1 MSGEGG
7 LWAPKAPGS
16 PLRSALASQVAL
28 WPEIRVELG
37 EMEPGWITAEAFF
50 ASDAMIEE
58 FLDYEGSSN
67 AGTDRKTCGSLM
79 MTDYAYVFA
88 LATVPLFLGFGLL
101 PDLSPSRFALLFH
114 TAEDEHDGQQHEVR
128 RAHVRYLSAGYFTS
142 RQDHAAHP
150 DARALLTDDAIAQA
164 FCTAV
169 EGHFAPLIEQL
180 HARTQ
185 LSRNAFWRLVADA
198 LAGWFI
204 EAGRR
209 LGCVEAA
216 KASAMAVLKRP
227 GSKLNN
233 RQLHYF
239 DLSVPDRTGK
249 PFSYTFRGRGGC
261 CRFYTVDGG
270 EYCSTCVLKEP
281 RQRDDD
287 LRQAMRR
294 HLGLAGDAQA

>member
-1 MSGEGG
+1 MVPTDG
-7 LWAPKAPGS
+7 LSNPRTQVS
-16 PLRSALASQVAL
+16 PLRSALASQAKL

-37 EMEPGWITAEAFF
+37 GLESGWITAEAFF
-50 ASDAMIEE
+50 ASDTMIEE
-58 FLDYEGSSN
+58 YLDYEGSFSE
-67 AGTDRKTCGSLM
+67 GTDRKACGSLM

-88 LATVPLFLGFGLL
+88 LATVPAFLGFGIL

-114 TAEDEHDGQQHEVR
+114 VTQDEHDGHMREVR
-128 RAHVRYLSAGYFTS
+128 RAHVRYLSGGFRAS
-142 RQDHAAHP
+142 RTDHTAHP
-150 DARALLTDDAIAQA
+150 DARGPMAHDQIADA

-169 EGHFAPLIEQL
+169 QAHFEPLIEQL
-180 HARTQ
+180 HARTK

-209 LGCVEAA
+209 LDCQEAA

-227 GSKLNN
+227 GSPLNN

-239 DLSVPDRTGK
+239 DLSVRDRAGQ

-261 CRFYTVDGG
+261 CRFYTVEGG
-270 EYCSTCVLKEP
+270 EYCSTCVLKDP

-294 HLGLAGDAQA
+294 HLGLAGDEIA